1 EKDKARREEAK
12 AIARRLSSL
21 LDPTCTELPVV
32 DKDSKKARRL
42 EPRDVAILLRTLSD
56 VQVYEEALREY
67 GLDYYLVGGHAFYAQ
82 QEIFD
87 VLNLLRAVAS
97 TADEI
102 SLAGILRSP
111 FFALADESLF
121 WLAEHGNGSLNTG
134 LLAPE
139 PPHELSGEE
148 QAKVVAA

>member
-21 LDPTCTELPVV
+21 LDPTSTELPVV
-32 DKDSKKARRL
+32 DKDSKKARA
-42 EPRDVAILLRTLSD
+42 PKPADVAILFRTLSD

-87 VLNLLRAVAS
+87 LLNLLRTLNSLSDA
-97 TADEI
+97 I
-102 SLAGILRSP
+102 SLVG
-111 FFALADESLF
+111 
-121 WLAEHGNGSLNTG
+121 
-134 LLAPE
+134 
-139 PPHELSGEE
+139 
-148 QAKVVAA
+148 V